1 MKCLILIL
9 LLFSIHFTLGVGSEY
24 PVIYIPQAKSI
35 VKPLEKVNVQFRLFI
50 EHLGLI
56 ESSNQWRVI
65 NSIGCMGKY
74 QFTTAT
80 LELLGYHGITPERFR
95 ADPAVFPEQMQERA
109 LKDLIAHN
117 LHYLSK
123 FTQYI
128 GQVVNGVRITRAGL
142 IAASHLGGV
151 GGVQRFLTSG
161 HNATDLNGSSVQK
174 YLQEF
179 SQYSV

>member
-1 MKCLILIL
+1 
-9 LLFSIHFTLGVGSEY
+9 
-24 PVIYIPQAKSI
+24 
-35 VKPLEKVNVQFRLFI
+35 
-50 EHLGLI
+50 
-56 ESSNQWRVI
+56 
-65 NSIGCMGKY
+65 MGKY

-95 ADPAVFPEQMQERA
+95 SDPTVFPEVMQERA
-109 LKDLIAHN
+109 LRDLIAHN

-142 IAASHLGGV
+142 IAASHLGGI

-161 HNATDLNGSSVQK
+161 HNACDMNGSSIQK
-174 YLQEF
+174 YLKEF
-179 SQYSV
+179 QGYSV

>member
-1 MKCLILIL
+1 MKQLIFIIL
-9 LLFSIHFTLGVGSEY
+9 LFCICRASGSSDWTTLW
-24 PVIYIPQAKSI
+24 IPKLHAI
-35 VKPLEKVNVQFRLFI
+35 VKPPERVDIQFRLFI
-50 EHLGLI
+50 EHLGMI
-56 ESSNQWRVI
+56 ESSNQWQAI

-74 QFTTAT
+74 QFAQAT

-95 ADPAVFPEQMQERA
+95 SDPSVFPEVMQERA

-151 GGVQRFLTSG
+151 GGVQRFLTSN
-161 HNATDLNGSSVQK
+161 HNATDMNGSSVQK
-174 YLQEF
+174 YLKEF
-179 SQYSV
+179 QQYNV

>member
-1 MKCLILIL
+1 MKQLILIL
-9 LLFSIHFTLGVGSEY
+9 LLLSISLASGSSDHVTL
-24 PVIYIPQAKSI
+24 YIEQVHPI
-35 VKPLEKVNVQFRLFI
+35 VKPPERVDIQFRLFI

-56 ESSNQWRVI
+56 ESSNQWKVI

-74 QFTTAT
+74 QFTATT

-95 ADPAVFPEQMQERA
+95 ADPSVFPEQMQERA

-128 GQVVNGVRITRAGL
+128 GHVVNGVQITRAGL

-151 GGVQRFLTSG
+151 GGVQRFLTSN
-161 HNATDLNGSSVQK
+161 HNATDMNGSSIQT
-174 YLQEF
+174 YLKEF
-179 SQYSV
+179 QGYSV

>member
-1 MKCLILIL
+1 MKCLIFIFL
-9 LLFSIHFTLGVGSEY
+9 LLSISLASGSSDRVTL
-24 PVIYIPQAKSI
+24 YIEQSHPI
-35 VKPLEKVNVQFRLFI
+35 VKPPERVDVQFRLFI

-56 ESSNQWRVI
+56 ESSNQWQAI
-65 NSIGCMGKY
+65 NPIGMMGKY
-74 QFTTAT
+74 QFSTAT

-95 ADPAVFPEQMQERA
+95 SDPTVFPEQMQERA
-109 LKDLIAHN
+109 LRDLIAHN

-151 GGVQRFLTSG
+151 GGVQRFLTSN
-161 HNATDLNGSSVQK
+161 HNATDMNGSSVQK
-174 YLQEF
+174 YLKEF
-179 SQYSV
+179 SQYNV